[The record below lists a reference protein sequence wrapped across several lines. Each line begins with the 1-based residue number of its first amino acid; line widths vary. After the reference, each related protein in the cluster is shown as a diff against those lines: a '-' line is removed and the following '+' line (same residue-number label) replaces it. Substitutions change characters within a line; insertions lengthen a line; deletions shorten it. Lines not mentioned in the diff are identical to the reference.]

1 MLVFPATSELLVY
14 NLVMTGKPASTH
26 VLVLCAGRQC
36 EGLYKPLFDLSGLVT
51 KVTSDAAG
59 FHAHLV
65 ERRVD
70 VALLIAAPD
79 VSLVHEVLNGLKSPG
94 SDYRDLPVV
103 LIYPEDTPVEIA
115 VAGLYAGSYDYLIE
129 PFNEIE
135 LLTKLAVLAKIKHAE
150 DEFRQLAIKD
160 RLTGLYDRRYL
171 FMRFN
176 EELSRAKRYSR
187 PISCL
192 AIDIDNFRDVNEKSG
207 IDAGDLLLQLV
218 ADVLTASKREIDVLA
233 RAADDQFVLA
243 LYNTDLIGAQVIA
256 GRILGRIHEIKCPF
270 DEEYRVSVSI
280 GLAAIAADQSST
292 MHAQELQH
300 RAEIACLR
308 AKEAGRNRVTVYRD
322 EMADGLIDG

>member
-1 MLVFPATSELLVY
+1 MAETTAT
-14 NLVMTGKPASTH
+14 TH
-26 VLVLCAGRQC
+26 VLVLCAGKQC
-36 EGLYKPLFDLSGLVT
+36 EGLYKSLFDLSGLVT
-51 KVTSDAAG
+51 KVTADAAG

-79 VSLVHEVLNGLKSPG
+79 VALVHEVLNGLKSPG
-94 SDYRDLPVV
+94 SEYRELPVI
-103 LIYPEDTPVEIA
+103 LIYPENTPVEIA
-115 VAGLYAGSYDYLIE
+115 VEGLHAGSYDYLIE

-135 LLTKLAVLAKIKHAE
+135 LLTKLAVLAKVKHAE
-150 DEFRQLAIKD
+150 EEFRQLAIKD

-192 AIDIDNFRDVNEKSG
+192 AIDIDDFRDVNEQYG
-207 IDAGDLLLQLV
+207 IEAGDLLLQLV
-218 ADVLTASKREIDVLA
+218 ADVLTTSKREIDVLA
-233 RAADDQFVLA
+233 RSDGDQFILA

-256 GRILGRIHEIKCPF
+256 GRILGCIREIKCAF
-270 DEEYRVSVSI
+270 DDGYRVSVSI
-280 GLAAIAADQSST
+280 GLADLDADQNTT

-300 RAEIACLR
+300 RAEVACLQ
-308 AKEAGRNRVTVYRD
+308 AKEAGRDRIVIYAD
-322 EMADGLIDG
+322 EMADRLIDG